1 MFFFF
6 EIRCDL
12 WIHVDVPFEVR
23 FDEVLGQEASHSAS
37 KMQRLLE
44 SWGQDYCSSL
54 DGRSQVWKEGLKL
67 VFEGGHLLVDG

>member
-6 EIRCDL
+6 KIRCDL

-23 FDEVLGQEASHSAS
+23 FDEVLGQESSHSAS

-54 DGRSQVWKEGLKL
+54 DGRSQVWHEGLKL